1 MMMFGFILFPAGLLA
16 LAGLGVA
23 LIAGIIMF
31 VRGNVPRRNWAL
43 WAGVPLGCGCL
54 PLLLMLV
61 PIFSGVV
68 WSALRPDS
76 WAFEEVFAVDPP
88 ASISELD
95 ASTNPGLDSR
105 AIYLAFESNPAIKA
119 WLTRQTLS
127 WTSVARSDWVDSD
140 AFQGSPPNW
149 WKGASSGFAPHGCAR
164 PVHREFRDVDDWR
177 DLAII
182 DCLSD
187 RRVYVIVQHI
197 D

>member
-1 MMMFGFILFPAGLLA
+1 MKSVGDSDSPAFLILFARDLAGCADSAPVAELSSILRSRHALACFELAWLAERLLLA
-16 LAGLGVA
+16 
-23 LIAGIIMF
+23 
-31 VRGNVPRRNWAL
+31 WASPSSL
-43 WAGVPLGCGCL
+43 DN
-54 PLLLMLV
+54 
-61 PIFSGVV
+61 
-68 WSALRPDS
+68 SALRPDS

-88 ASISELD
+88 ASISGLD

-119 WLTRQTLS
+119 WLTRQTRS

-164 PVHREFRDVDDWR
+164 PVHREFRDVGYWR
-177 DLAII
+177 QLAII

-187 RRVYVIVQHI
+187 RRVYVIVQRI